1 VTQRYPAETAGPY
14 PADGSNPEDGA
25 ASNALRLFGIVRNDI
40 RSSFGASTTQVTG
53 VPLTL
58 TMAIVDTKNGGA
70 PLAGCVVYIWQCTAD
85 GQYSLYEE
93 LSDENFLRGM
103 QVTDGE
109 GKVTFKSIFPGCYAQ
124 RYPHIHFEI
133 YPSPRM
139 ATSYRNRILTS
150 QIAMPRDV
158 ATRIYAEA
166 GGYGESAGNLA
177 AVTTSSDPV
186 FGDNTRAQLEA
197 MTLDLSGDPQDGYA
211 GAIVIGV
218 AH

>member
-1 VTQRYPAETAGPY
+1 MTQRYPEESAGPS

-40 RSSFGASTTQVTG
+40 RSSFGTSTTQATG

-58 TMAIVDTKNGGA
+58 TMSLVDTKKRGA

-85 GQYSLYEE
+85 GRYSLYEE

-109 GKVTFKSIFPGCYAQ
+109 GTVTFKSIVPGCYAQ

-133 YPSPRM
+133 YPSLRM

-150 QIAMPRDV
+150 QIAMPREV
-158 ATRIYAEA
+158 ATRIYDEA
-166 GGYGESAGNLA
+166 DGYGESASNLA
-177 AVTTSSDPV
+177 AVTIASDSV
-186 FGDNTRAQLEA
+186 FSDNPAAQIA
-197 MTLDLSGDPQDGYA
+197 ARTLDLTEDGQEGYA
-211 GAIVIGV
+211 GTIVIGV
-218 AH
+218 AP